1 MKKELSLQ
9 SLIRFYWLGML
20 LVFAAVYGVA
30 WSYMLRMLTARAE
43 ESIQKSVRIVQ
54 SDIEDSLEIVDSFLY
69 ESLYSGAKQ
78 APRKLYDSLR
88 NETDPVK
95 LLETQNTVLAS
106 AQSVV
111 SWSGMIDFVMVYTGR
126 DDFPWLETGSADNY
140 QARRELK
147 VVFEEMITND
157 EKGLSGKD
165 AVPAALN
172 WYMVCVCA
180 EGTYMLRL
188 LKIEDSYL
196 LVCVSEQKILQMLK
210 GAAFEEDGI
219 ACIAAQDGRII
230 ASSEQADVTLVPER
244 EGTYI
249 SVGGVRY
256 LQTGYVSERSGYYF
270 GILTEQADILA
281 DMNVFRGVF
290 LVVFLLL
297 MLVMP
302 LLFALMQH
310 SVGRPV
316 RSIADTMDQI
326 AAGDLD
332 VVVRERPRIREL
344 GQLVR
349 AFNHMTGRIRQL
361 KIEKYEG
368 ELEVQRA
375 TMQYLQLQ
383 IKPHF
388 YANMFNIVYS
398 LAQRRDFELIQKVST
413 AVVRYSRYMFHDA
426 AELVELKRELTH
438 VRDYMEIQEIRYVR
452 QISCRVDVPEAL
464 DDALI
469 PPFLIQSHV
478 ENSVKY
484 AFSSQ
489 KDCRIRI
496 AAETDSK
503 RENVTLVIRDNGT
516 GYPEELLASDWKH
529 EGEEGHIGLT
539 NVCRRLRLIYG
550 EKADIRLFNERG
562 AVTMIRIPYIAMDGM
577 TEEE

>member
-9 SLIRFYWLGML
+9 SLIRYYWLGML
-20 LVFAAVYGVA
+20 LIFAVVYGIA
-30 WSYMLRMLTARAE
+30 WSYMLRMLTERAE
-43 ESIQKSVRIVQ
+43 ESVQKSVRIVQ
-54 SDIEDSLEIVDSFLY
+54 SDLEDSLEIVDSFLY

-88 NETDPVK
+88 NETDPVM

-106 AQSVV
+106 LQSIV
-111 SWSGMIDFVMVYTGR
+111 SWSDMIDFVMVYTGR
-126 DDFPWLETGSADNY
+126 EDFPWLETGAADNFR
-140 QARRELK
+140 ARREVK
-147 VVFEEMITND
+147 AVFEEIITDDDNSPKRYMIC
-157 EKGLSGKD
+157 EC
-165 AVPAALN
+165 P
-172 WYMVCVCA
+172 
-180 EGTYMLRL
+180 EGIYMLRL

-210 GAAFEEDGI
+210 GAAYQEGGI
-219 ACIAAQDGRII
+219 ACIAGEDGRII
-230 ASSEQADVTLVPER
+230 ASSEPAELTLTPER

-249 SVGGVRY
+249 SVGDVSY
-256 LQTGYVSERSGYYF
+256 LQTGYVSERTGYYF
-270 GILTEQADILA
+270 GILTRREDILA
-281 DMNVFRGVF
+281 DMKVFQGLF
-290 LVVFLLL
+290 FVVFLLL

-302 LLFALMQH
+302 LLLALMQR
-310 SVGRPV
+310 SVGKPV
-316 RSIADTMDQI
+316 RSIAATMDQI

-332 VVVRERPRIREL
+332 VVVHEQPRIREL

-349 AFNHMTGRIRQL
+349 TFNHMTGRIRQL

-368 ELEVQRA
+368 ELEVQKA

-388 YANMFNIVYS
+388 YANMFNIIYS
-398 LAQRRDFELIQKVST
+398 LAQRREYEMIQKVSA

-426 AELVELKRELTH
+426 SELVELERELKH
-438 VRDYMEIQEIRYVR
+438 VRDYMEIQEIRYMR
-452 QISCRVDVPEAL
+452 QISCRMEVPEEL
-464 DDALI
+464 HDVLV
-469 PPFLIQSHV
+469 PPFVIQSYV

-496 AAETDSK
+496 DAQTDEK
-503 RENVTLVIRDNGT
+503 REYVTLVIRDNGA

-539 NVCRRLRLIYG
+539 SVCRRLKLIYG
-550 EKADIRLFNERG
+550 EKAKLWLSNEGG
-562 AVTMIRIPYIAMDGM
+562 AVTTIRIPYIAMEDM
-577 TEEE
+577 PVEEEPGR

>member
-1 MKKELSLQ
+1 
-9 SLIRFYWLGML
+9 
-20 LVFAAVYGVA
+20 
-30 WSYMLRMLTARAE
+30 
-43 ESIQKSVRIVQ
+43 
-54 SDIEDSLEIVDSFLY
+54 
-69 ESLYSGAKQ
+69 
-78 APRKLYDSLR
+78 
-88 NETDPVK
+88 
-95 LLETQNTVLAS
+95 
-106 AQSVV
+106 
-111 SWSGMIDFVMVYTGR
+111 
-126 DDFPWLETGSADNY
+126 
-140 QARRELK
+140 
-147 VVFEEMITND
+147 
-157 EKGLSGKD
+157 
-165 AVPAALN
+165 
-172 WYMVCVCA
+172 
-180 EGTYMLRL
+180 MLRL

-230 ASSEQADVTLVPER
+230 ASSEPADVTLVPER

-249 SVGGVRY
+249 GVGGIRY

-270 GILTEQADILA
+270 GILTEQADILT
-281 DMNVFRGVF
+281 DMNVFRGLF

-302 LLFALMQH
+302 LLLARMQR
-310 SVGRPV
+310 SVGKPV

-368 ELEVQRA
+368 EMEVQRA

-426 AELVELKRELTH
+426 AELVALKRELTH